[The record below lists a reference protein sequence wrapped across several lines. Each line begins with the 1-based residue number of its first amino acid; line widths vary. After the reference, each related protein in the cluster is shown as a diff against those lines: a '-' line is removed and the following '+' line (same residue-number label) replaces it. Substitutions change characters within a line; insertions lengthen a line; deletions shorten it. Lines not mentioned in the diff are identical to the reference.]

1 MPGRRSYK
9 KRSSSRRRSRRG
21 GYPFQQVASDAEEDF
36 EEVIDSTSNNIS
48 DAARRAE
55 ELAVQ
60 GTQNLEKEVEDV
72 ANNVKDTTKT
82 WWQRLWQTGGRRRR
96 RSAHRRKGRSRRGGT
111 GEPQQGYDQLVAAN
125 FPSASNFKGDNI
137 YDLLKMNGGRRTRRR
152 KPHYHGRKSKCY
164 KRH

>member
-1 MPGRRSYK
+1 VEQENNFF
-9 KRSSSRRRSRRG
+9 SRAE
-21 GYPFQQVASDAEEDF
+21 QVVSDAEDDF
-36 EEVIDSTSNNIS
+36 NDGMNYTSDKVADGIS
-48 DAARRAE
+48 YVKNV
-55 ELAVQ
+55 AVE
-60 GTQNLEKEVEDV
+60 GTENLEKEFGGL
-72 ANNVKDTTKT
+72 ANNVKDTSRT
-82 WWQRLWQTGGRRRR
+82 WLEYFGFGGGRRRR

-164 KRH
+164 KRHINP